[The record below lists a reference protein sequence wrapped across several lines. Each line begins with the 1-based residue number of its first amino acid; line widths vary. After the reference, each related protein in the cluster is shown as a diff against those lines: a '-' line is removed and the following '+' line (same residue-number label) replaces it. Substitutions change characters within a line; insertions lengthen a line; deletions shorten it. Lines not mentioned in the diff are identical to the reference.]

1 MQESSSRFSFPTPI
15 EEKIIETDFMREI
28 MNRTMTM
35 HPGNSLWYGESR
47 VGKTTAAR
55 HIVQTVNEAFN
66 PYNPY
71 AFRAI
76 HYEVG
81 GIEQWSGN
89 EQKKGLKS
97 LYNAALGRIDEGLYR
112 TDPAETVAEQLIF
125 GLMRKNIQQ
134 IFVDEAGNLSLEAIR
149 GMIMAYDS
157 AKNLGH
163 PLSLVFVGMDD
174 LPTKVMKLPQVK
186 GRIHEWCYFEPYSLK
201 EVADLLAKLNS
212 HFADSKLEKTKLS
225 EQVEC
230 VYELCGGYPGL
241 IIPFLRKLE
250 RYQQIEREEINTVY
264 LRTTHLRTTI
274 DRDKAINKSKQIH
287 GNSTK

>member
-1 MQESSSRFSFPTPI
+1 MQESNGRFNFPVPV
-15 EEKIIETDFMREI
+15 EETVVETDFMREI
-28 MNRTMTM
+28 MNRTMVV

-47 VGKTTAAR
+47 VGKTTTAR
-55 HIVQTVNEAFN
+55 HIVQTVNQAFD

-71 AFRAI
+71 AFRAV

-112 TDPAETVAEQLIF
+112 SDPVETIVEQLIF
-125 GLMRKNIQQ
+125 GLKRKNIQQ
-134 IFVDEAGNLSLEAIR
+134 VFVDEAGNLSLEAIR
-149 GMIMAYDS
+149 GILMAYDS
-157 AKNLGH
+157 AKNHEH
-163 PLSLVFVGMDD
+163 PLSIIFVGMDD

-186 GRIHEWCYFEPYSLK
+186 GRIHEWCYFEPYSLDQ
-201 EVADLLAKLNS
+201 VTDLLAKLNS
-212 HFADSKLEKTKLS
+212 HFADLELNKTKLL

-230 VYELCGGYPGL
+230 IYEMCGGYPGL

-250 RYQQIEREEINTVY
+250 RYQKIDSEEITTVY
-264 LRTTHLRTTI
+264 LRAIHLRTTI
-274 DRDKAINKSKQIH
+274 DRDSAINKSREIH
-287 GNSTK
+287 GKNKR